1 MKIKVYVKRS
11 ELAEMDM
18 DEYGLKASICDDLN
32 ANEDEPYSGFNVDI
46 EVTEDV

>member
-18 DEYGLKASICDDLN
+18 DEYGLKASILDDLN
-32 ANEDEPYSGFNVDI
+32 SNEDEPYVGFHIDV